1 MARRAE
7 LAEIGLPDFGMPQ
20 AQPMIPAAT
29 YQARIAAALEQ
40 AQSAGHAGLI
50 VYGDREHYANIACL
64 TGYDPRFE
72 ETLLILLPGQKPVLL
87 LGNEGMGYSGISP
100 IDCEKVLYQTFSLLG
115 QPRGDSP
122 RLEDILRAAGIKR
135 GQQLGIV
142 GWKSFDSRESHDPA
156 HTLEI
161 PAFIVAAL
169 TTVIGDRQL
178 LFNATDLFMH
188 PATGLRASNDV
199 DQLAYFEF
207 AASFTSQAVRNLIFG
222 VRAGMTEFEAV
233 GLMGLTGMPQ
243 SCHLMFS
250 TGERAS
256 LGLASPSLR
265 RLQIGDKVFLAY
277 GIFGALNARGGW
289 LAHDENDLPAGV
301 RDYVDRL
308 VSPYFLAIAAWY
320 EAVGIGVTGG
330 ELYAIIQER
339 LGDPFFG
346 IGLNPGHLIHL
357 DEWLHSPIYAD
368 SNIALQS
375 GMAIQVDVIPA
386 THSPYHTTNIE
397 DGIALADD
405 NLRADLARKY
415 SYTWQRIQARRAYM
429 RDVLGINLKP
439 EVMPFS
445 NIPAYLPPFWFS
457 PQRAM
462 RLEA

>member
-1 MARRAE
+1 
-7 LAEIGLPDFGMPQ
+7 
-20 AQPMIPAAT
+20 
-29 YQARIAAALEQ
+29 
-40 AQSAGHAGLI
+40 
-50 VYGDREHYANIACL
+50 
-64 TGYDPRFE
+64 
-72 ETLLILLPGQKPVLL
+72 
-87 LGNEGMGYSGISP
+87 
-100 IDCEKVLYQTFSLLG
+100 
-115 QPRGDSP
+115 
-122 RLEDILRAAGIKR
+122 
-135 GQQLGIV
+135 
-142 GWKSFDSRESHDPA
+142 
-156 HTLEI
+156 
-161 PAFIVAAL
+161 
-169 TTVIGDRQL
+169 
-178 LFNATDLFMH
+178 
-188 PATGLRASNDV
+188 
-199 DQLAYFEF
+199 
-207 AASFTSQAVRNLIFG
+207 
-222 VRAGMTEFEAV
+222 
-233 GLMGLTGMPQ
+233 MPQ

-415 SYTWQRIQARRAYM
+415 PDTWQRIQARRAYM